1 MNWEHHKSLSCMW
14 KRLFCQLM
22 ILVKVITLYYVN
34 NQITLNGLRPWT
46 NIALLLY
53 MFHIEQTGNKRLQYK
68 RNVIEDI
75 IHSNENDSVSVLFR
89 KFRGCCGLFDMEGY
103 SQYAY
108 IDEIK
113 TYLHSLWHRLEN
125 SPEACCL
132 SVSKVRTRQRLFF

>member
-1 MNWEHHKSLSCMW
+1 
-14 KRLFCQLM
+14 M

-46 NIALLLY
+46 NIALFLY

-89 KFRGCCGLFDMEGY
+89 NFAVVVDFLTWQGIHNM
-103 SQYAY
+103 
-108 IDEIK
+108 
-113 TYLHSLWHRLEN
+113 
-125 SPEACCL
+125 
-132 SVSKVRTRQRLFF
+132 RTLMKLKLICTRCDIG